1 VRQENA
7 GNRSVDPDLGT
18 AETLDP
24 RLAGAQASETR
35 AIGIDSIACVDFS
48 EIGLSGPPLPMIVQ
62 FPIADESTDFS
73 AERRWLA
80 YSRRFGDAV
89 TDNVW
94 CTRCRKAV
102 RILRYTVHPKPG
114 GIALVGTCAAC
125 GNQVFRYIGDNE

>member
-1 VRQENA
+1 LGWDQRRGA
-7 GNRSVDPDLGT
+7 GSANEKVNQISVARSCQN
-18 AETLDP
+18 P
-24 RLAGAQASETR
+24 RFLLH
-35 AIGIDSIACVDFS
+35 F
-48 EIGLSGPPLPMIVQ
+48 VQ

-80 YSRRFGDAV
+80 YSRRFRDAV